1 MRKILSAAGAVSI
14 ALAFSATTPVFAGSK
29 PPAANAPTCFQAST
43 VSGWTR
49 DDDKTVRV
57 QANGGRQFD
66 LELMSPPPSSL
77 FQEDIILKAE
87 PSGSVC
93 TGNGLGVSVVTGG
106 PVAAPSYQ
114 VVKVTQAPSVA
125 EERAARKAKKEQ
137 EKAHDGHP
145 ADHPAGH

>member
-1 MRKILSAAGAVSI
+1 MRKMSSAASIITI
-14 ALAFSATTPVFAGSK
+14 ALALTTAPAFAGTK
-29 PPAANAPTCFQAST
+29 PPASSAQSCFQAAN

-49 DDDKTVRV
+49 VDEKTVRV
-57 QANGGRQFD
+57 QANGGKQFD

-137 EKAHDGHP
+137 DKASQVQ
-145 ADHPAGH
+145 